1 MTRRFFALLL
11 PLVLAA
17 ASASRVPLDPPTV
30 VLLVRHAEKAAQPAD
45 DPPLSPEGQRRAD
58 ALVAIA
64 RDAGVG
70 AIVTTQFLR
79 TKGTAE
85 PTAKALSITPEVIA
99 AQGAAHAQSVA
110 DAIRQRFT
118 GRTVLVVGHS
128 NTVPAIAE
136 SLGAPRPAALCD
148 SDYDHLYVVI
158 LSQGSQARVIKS
170 RYGPPGPSPDPNC
183 GAMR

>member
-17 ASASRVPLDPPTV
+17 ASVGLVRLDPPTV

-45 DPPLSPEGQRRAD
+45 DPPLTAEGQRRAD

-64 RDAGVG
+64 RDAGVA

-85 PTAKALSITPEVIA
+85 PTAKALSITSEVIA
-99 AQGAAHAQSVA
+99 AQGAGHAQGVA
-110 DAIRQRFT
+110 DAIRQRFA

-128 NTVPAIAE
+128 NTVPAIVE
-136 SLGAPRPAALCD
+136 SLGAPRPTALCD

-158 LSQGSQARVIKS
+158 LSQGSPARVIKS
-170 RYGPPGPSPDPNC
+170 RYGPPGPTPDPNC